1 MDDDGKSNGLLE
13 AARGLANAF
22 SDLLNSLKPGEGKV
36 GTSYQ
41 RVFKAYFS
49 TAKLQE
55 TQNYIDLKK
64 QMGCFNILPLNILR
78 IIAPLLYNIPK
89 NNYFLG
95 FSIHSKSS
103 NNIWIVVLMCFIGLY
118 IFLVLFPQFWS
129 LYLFMHIFFLLCLL
143 ASSRSSKCCRKYRRF
158 KCWYYSSPRRPRCW
172 CRTAR
177 VASSV
182 SKSSCQCYRCFGP
195 QCEKYSQRDGRYSS
209 ARQNYWGSKRYRND
223 NLAAGGM
230 HKGVGATHQ
239 QPSVSGAD
247 DRSSQIGSKQCGCS
261 FWFMYCKAI
270 QFLLFL
276 LSIVG

>member
-1 MDDDGKSNGLLE
+1 MKGIKTLAALMDDDGKSNGLLD

-49 TAKLQE
+49 TANLQE

-103 NNIWIVVLMCFIGLY
+103 NNI
-118 IFLVLFPQFWS
+118 
-129 LYLFMHIFFLLCLL
+129 
-143 ASSRSSKCCRKYRRF
+143 
-158 KCWYYSSPRRPRCW
+158 
-172 CRTAR
+172 
-177 VASSV
+177 
-182 SKSSCQCYRCFGP
+182 
-195 QCEKYSQRDGRYSS
+195 
-209 ARQNYWGSKRYRND
+209 
-223 NLAAGGM
+223 
-230 HKGVGATHQ
+230 
-239 QPSVSGAD
+239 
-247 DRSSQIGSKQCGCS
+247 
-261 FWFMYCKAI
+261 
-270 QFLLFL
+270 
-276 LSIVG
+276 